1 MIRVNSLQVDSLLLP
16 LSLQANAGEVWH
28 VIGPNGCGKST
39 LLAAL
44 AGMIPFSGSVQV
56 DGLDVSQASLSELA
70 RHRAYLAQ
78 NDKPSFQ
85 LHVFQYLAL
94 SVPANVALER
104 SEVASEIDQI
114 SRLLNID
121 DKLHRSIHQLSG
133 GEWQRVRLAGSCLQV
148 SPVLNPS
155 ARLLIWDEPAAPL
168 DIAQESLLYRLIERM
183 AGQGLT
189 VIMANHDLNRTLRHA
204 DQVLL
209 LSRGVLYRAGSAEE
223 VLTQEVL
230 QSVFG
235 TSIRRVELEG
245 HPHLLFD

>member
-1 MIRVNSLQVDSLLLP
+1 MIRVNSLQVDSRLLP

-78 NDKPSFQ
+78 NNKPSFQ

-94 SVPANVALER
+94 SVPANVALEC

-148 SPVLNPS
+148 S
-155 ARLLIWDEPAAPL
+155 AGF
-168 DIAQESLLYRLIERM
+168 ESFC
-183 AGQGLT
+183 AFT
-189 VIMANHDLNRTLRHA
+189 DL
-204 DQVLL
+204 
-209 LSRGVLYRAGSAEE
+209 G
-223 VLTQEVL
+223 
-230 QSVFG
+230 
-235 TSIRRVELEG
+235 
-245 HPHLLFD
+245 

>member
-1 MIRVNSLQVDSLLLP
+1 MIRVNSLQVDSRLLP

-78 NDKPSFQ
+78 NNKPSFQ

-94 SVPANVALER
+94 SVPANVALEC

-148 SPVLNPS
+148 S
-155 ARLLIWDEPAAPL
+155 I
-168 DIAQESLLYRLIERM
+168 
-183 AGQGLT
+183 
-189 VIMANHDLNRTLRHA
+189 
-204 DQVLL
+204 
-209 LSRGVLYRAGSAEE
+209 
-223 VLTQEVL
+223 
-230 QSVFG
+230 
-235 TSIRRVELEG
+235 
-245 HPHLLFD
+245 LF

>member
-1 MIRVNSLQVDSLLLP
+1 MIRVNSLQVDSRLLP

-78 NDKPSFQ
+78 NNKPSFQ

-94 SVPANVALER
+94 SVPANVALEC

-148 SPVLNPS
+148 SPALNPS
-155 ARLLIWDEPAAPL
+155 ARF
-168 DIAQESLLYRLIERM
+168 
-183 AGQGLT
+183 T
-189 VIMANHDLNRTLRHA
+189 DL
-204 DQVLL
+204 
-209 LSRGVLYRAGSAEE
+209 G
-223 VLTQEVL
+223 
-230 QSVFG
+230 
-235 TSIRRVELEG
+235 
-245 HPHLLFD
+245 

>member
-1 MIRVNSLQVDSLLLP
+1 MIRVNSLQVDSRLLP
-16 LSLQANAGEVWH
+16 LSLSANAGEVWH
-28 VIGPNGCGKST
+28 VIGPNGSGKST
-39 LLAAL
+39 FLAAL
-44 AGMIPFSGSVQV
+44 AGLTTFSGSIQIDELEV
-56 DGLDVSQASLSELA
+56 GEASLSELA
-70 RHRAYLAQ
+70 LHRAYLAQ

-85 LHVFQYLAL
+85 LQVFQYLAL
-94 SVPANVALER
+94 SIPASIAID
-104 SEVASEIDQI
+104 SPEVASEIDEI

-148 SPVLNPS
+148 SPALNPS

-189 VIMANHDLNRTLRHA
+189 IIMANHDLNRTLRHA
-204 DQVLL
+204 DKVLML
-209 LSRGVLYRAGSAEE
+209 KNGVLYRAGCAEE
-223 VLTQEVL
+223 VLNQEAL
-230 QSVFG
+230 QDVFG

-245 HPHLLFD
+245 HYHLLFD

>member
-1 MIRVNSLQVDSLLLP
+1 MIRVNSLQVDSRLLP

-155 ARLLIWDEPAAPL
+155 ARLLIWDEPSAPL
-168 DIAQESLLYRLIERM
+168 DIAQESLLYRLIGRM